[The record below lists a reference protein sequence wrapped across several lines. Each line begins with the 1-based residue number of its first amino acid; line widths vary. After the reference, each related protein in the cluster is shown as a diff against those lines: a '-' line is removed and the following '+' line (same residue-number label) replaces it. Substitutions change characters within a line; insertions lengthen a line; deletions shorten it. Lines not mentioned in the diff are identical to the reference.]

1 MLIPSFRGE
10 SAYNAEYNSST
21 FPFTKQGIYV
31 TQMKLTQKDFW
42 NRETSSKVDKYLVL
56 IMFIFIQVSVCLL
69 FECHSS
75 RAVK

>member
-31 TQMKLTQKDFW
+31 IQMLKQRNKFKS
-42 NRETSSKVDKYLVL
+42 RQ
-56 IMFIFIQVSVCLL
+56 IFGTHHVH
-69 FECHSS
+69 FHTG
-75 RAVK
+75 